1 MLDEAPL
8 LSCIAIDTASLAALI
23 KESAEINEQELLSP
37 FFHSSVRMCTS
48 QFENPARLSP
58 FWPHSWPSSLH
69 WQDNFFLLIF
79 VLFPLFTGLAQ
90 DGMLKLEKRGRGKGV
105 VGYGKGKGKILP
117 HLWWKLASIATS
129 LMHHQV
135 QQYNHMQLCGWQG
148 VIVEEDD
155 NNKIVLMKEISCT
168 RTEELWSHLIVIFL
182 FLIIVIF
189 AFCVSLTLP
198 FLVER
203 LEFDYLASWDFY

>member
-1 MLDEAPL
+1 M
-8 LSCIAIDTASLAALI
+8 
-23 KESAEINEQELLSP
+23 
-37 FFHSSVRMCTS
+37 
-48 QFENPARLSP
+48 
-58 FWPHSWPSSLH
+58 
-69 WQDNFFLLIF
+69 IF

-168 RTEELWSHLIVIFL
+168 RTEEL
-182 FLIIVIF
+182 
-189 AFCVSLTLP
+189 
-198 FLVER
+198 
-203 LEFDYLASWDFY
+203 